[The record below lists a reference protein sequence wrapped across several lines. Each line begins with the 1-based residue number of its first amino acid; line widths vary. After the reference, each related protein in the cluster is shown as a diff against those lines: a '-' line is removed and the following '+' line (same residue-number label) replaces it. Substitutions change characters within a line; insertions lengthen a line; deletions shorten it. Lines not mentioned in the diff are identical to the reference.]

1 MIILTITDKVNQ
13 LLRIRNHVL
22 IPNHGVG
29 DYNCFESVEKLD
41 NRIDYLLDKKSFAG
55 DLL

>member
-1 MIILTITDKVNQ
+1 MTITDKVNQ